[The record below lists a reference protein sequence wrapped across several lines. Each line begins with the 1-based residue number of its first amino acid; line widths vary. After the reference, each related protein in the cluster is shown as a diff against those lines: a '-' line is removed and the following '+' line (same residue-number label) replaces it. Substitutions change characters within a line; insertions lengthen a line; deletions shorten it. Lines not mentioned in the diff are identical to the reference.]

1 MDVARKQLCGS
12 LRFPSR
18 PQHPRALLVVMVG
31 LPGTGKSATVLL
43 LQRYLR
49 WLNHKVEIF
58 NCGAHRRELTKST
71 SEEKVLWGSDAAD
84 FRDVDR
90 LNAIAADVLNT
101 SLDCLLESPAP
112 ESEDFEKM
120 CRSRGGCGRIAFLD
134 ATNSTVD
141 RRLSIVKA
149 AHEKMVQVMFIE
161 TSHDNVLTFGQFK
174 DTKWKKYKDHD
185 FKHCDSVMQAYDSF
199 MNRVGVYQ
207 ERYAPI
213 GHTDHE
219 CETSF
224 LKLCTNGIQT
234 RLIDGYMPLKISTF
248 MTHHPV
254 RVKTHRIYLCRHGE
268 SQGNLVDTIG
278 GDTSLTERGSAFG
291 KRLGEYLS
299 SNEKE
304 GVSIW
309 TSTLKRTVETA
320 RACIQAGGG
329 GDEEL
334 QWKQL
339 DEIHGGSYEG
349 KTVEQFESERPEMVE
364 KRANFKYTFEYPGR
378 GESYATVCQRLES
391 VLVAMERQEST
402 ILIITHRAV
411 LRMIRAYLLGL
422 DPRDATTSSAPLHT
436 LYRIDCE
443 AYSNELT
450 EIVLDV

>member
-49 WLNHKVEIF
+49 WLNHKVEVF
-58 NCGAHRRELTKST
+58 NCGAYRRKLTQLHSD
-71 SEEKVLWGSDAAD
+71 EQVVWGSDAAD

-101 SLDCLLESPAP
+101 ALNWLLESPAP
-112 ESEDFEKM
+112 ESEEFEKM
-120 CRSRGGCGRIAFLD
+120 YRSRRGCGRIAFLD

-141 RRLSIVKA
+141 RRLSIIKI

-161 TSHDNVLTFGQFK
+161 TSHDNVLTFDQFK
-174 DTKWKKYKDHD
+174 DTKWKKYKHHD
-185 FKHCDSVMQAYDSF
+185 FKHCDSVMHAYDSF
-199 MNRVGVYQ
+199 MNRVDVYK
-207 ERYAPI
+207 ERYASI
-213 GHTDHE
+213 GQTDHE
-219 CETSF
+219 RETSF

-248 MTHHPV
+248 MTHRPV
-254 RVKTHRIYLCRHGE
+254 RITHRIYLCRHGE
-268 SQGNLVDTIG
+268 SQGNLIDTIG
-278 GDTSLTERGSAFG
+278 GNTSLTERGSAFG
-291 KRLGEYLS
+291 KRLGEYLLS
-299 SNEKE
+299 KEKE
-304 GVSIW
+304 GISIW
-309 TSTLKRTVETA
+309 TSTLKRTIETA

-349 KTVEQFESERPEMVE
+349 KTVEQFESECPDLVE
-364 KRANFKYTFEYPGR
+364 QRSNLKYTFEYPGR
-378 GESYATVCQRLES
+378 GESYATVCQRLEP
-391 VLVAMERQEST
+391 VLVAMERQESA

-422 DPRDATTSSAPLHT
+422 DPCDETKSNVPLHT
-436 LYRIDCE
+436 LYRIDCG